1 MSEDPYIIVGTNTA
15 RRLVQPSKRKW
26 LLPIVGGSL
35 LLTAVIIIVATTLT
49 SGGLPTVPVE
59 KGTITW
65 SFVAS
70 GRVETEMTIEIIP
83 KISATIEAVH
93 VQEGEEVQK
102 GDLLITLRDDTIAAR
117 YQEAIQAKETAQARW
132 EKIKSGT
139 RKELINQGHAQW
151 KEAEAELRR
160 RKAVRDKI
168 YIGATP
174 EEKEQVE
181 AKLSQAK
188 AQLQYAQDEWTRIQK
203 LKRDQVVTQREI
215 DLSRRTLDTA
225 KAQVVEATASRNR
238 VTRGA
243 TKEEKEEADAAV
255 AIAEAKVE
263 QAEANLNRLK
273 KGATEEEKKVAQAEV
288 KAMDVTIERLKVE
301 LAQLRIHA
309 PISGYILRRYKD
321 PGELTFPQM
330 KDPIVV
336 ISEKGEKK
344 FRIELLEQDIY
355 KVAENQELE
364 VISDSYPGRT
374 WKATVERISPVLGKK
389 RLSSESPKQ
398 KYDVKVLE
406 IWLSPTAPIDLPIN
420 LPVEAR
426 MNKVVR
432 ENVLV
437 LPARAVDPSGYVYV
451 NRNERIKVE
460 TGKRDDAFIEI
471 LSGLQEGDAVWIP

>member
-15 RRLVQPSKRKW
+15 RRLVQPLKRKW

-35 LLTAVIIIVATTLT
+35 LVTAVIIILATTLT

-59 KGTITW
+59 RGDIVW

-70 GRVETEMTIEIIP
+70 GRVETEMTVEIIP
-83 KISATIEAVH
+83 KISATIESIH
-93 VQEGEEVQK
+93 VQEGEEIQK

-117 YQEAIQAKETAQARW
+117 YQEAIHSRETAQARW
-132 EKIKSGT
+132 EMIKSGT
-139 RKELINQGHAQW
+139 RKELIDQGHAQW
-151 KEAEAELRR
+151 KEAEAEVRR
-160 RKAVRDKI
+160 RSAIRDRI

-174 EEKEQVE
+174 EEKEQAQ
-181 AKLSQAK
+181 AKLTQAE
-188 AQLQYAQDEWTRIQK
+188 AQLKYAQDEWIRIQK
-203 LKRDQVVTQREI
+203 LKQDQVVTQREI

-225 KAQVVEATASRNR
+225 KAQVVEATANRNR

-255 AIAEAKVE
+255 SIAEAKVE

-288 KAMDVTIERLKVE
+288 NAMDATLERLKVE
-301 LAQLRIHA
+301 IAQLRIHA
-309 PISGYILRRYKD
+309 PISGILLRRYKD

-330 KDPIVV
+330 KDPILV
-336 ISEKGEKK
+336 ISEKGEKR

-355 KVAENQELE
+355 KVRQNQEME
-364 VISDSYPGRT
+364 VSSDSYPGRI

-406 IWLSPTAPIDLPIN
+406 IWLSPTSPIDLPIN

-426 MNKVVR
+426 MHNLVR

-437 LPARAVDPSGYVYV
+437 LPARAVDPSGYVYL
-451 NRNERIKVE
+451 NRNERKKVE
-460 TGKRDDAFIEI
+460 MGKRDDAFIEI
-471 LSGLQEGDAVWIP
+471 RSGLQEGDAVWIP